1 MLIPRYYFADD
12 FRDFYDYFLSAPHRE
27 RSFHK
32 GEHLWR
38 AGEPH
43 ENIHYIISGAEI
55 HFAVHE
61 NGHRKIISFHGPGT
75 VFPGY
80 HRMDYR
86 IELSLETVAMADMSV
101 LEFSVDQFSNM
112 FEENTALGQQVVNWY
127 SMYVNL
133 LLFENIHQEFNP
145 SQIRLCNLL
154 YLLSVSQP
162 ANSGLQI
169 EMTQEELADIL
180 GMSRVQITRELTVLR
195 GEGILATKRGGLLIT
210 DLPKLAALCS
220 KETI

>member
-1 MLIPRYYFADD
+1 MQKQALSSLISV
-12 FRDFYDYFLSAPHRE
+12 FL
-27 RSFHK
+27 
-32 GEHLWR
+32 HLF
-38 AGEPH
+38 
-43 ENIHYIISGAEI
+43 S
-55 HFAVHE
+55 
-61 NGHRKIISFHGPGT
+61 
-75 VFPGY
+75 

-162 ANSGLQI
+162 ANSGLLI
-169 EMTQEELADIL
+169 EMTQE
-180 GMSRVQITRELTVLR
+180 
-195 GEGILATKRGGLLIT
+195 
-210 DLPKLAALCS
+210 
-220 KETI
+220 